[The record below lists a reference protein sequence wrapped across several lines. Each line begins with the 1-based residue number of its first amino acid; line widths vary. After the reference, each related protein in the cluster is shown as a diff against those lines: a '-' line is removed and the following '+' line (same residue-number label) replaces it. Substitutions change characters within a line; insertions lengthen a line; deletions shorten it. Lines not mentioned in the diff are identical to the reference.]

1 MHPNTVM
8 PFARISASNQ
18 SIVSFGP
25 KLLGVVVSPSK
36 WLSFIVLNCWVSCRY
51 FVHFLCKLLR
61 SQNGF
66 HSLWMFPYL
75 EAPVEA
81 TIRCSTTGAII
92 HKPA

>member
-25 KLLGVVVSPSK
+25 GVVSPSK
-36 WLSFIVLNCWVSCRY
+36 WLSFIVLNCWVSCRD
-51 FVHFLCKLLR
+51 FFHFLCELLR
-61 SQNGF
+61 SKA
-66 HSLWMFPYL
+66 MFPYL

-81 TIRCSTTGAII
+81 TIRCSITGAII

>member
-8 PFARISASNQ
+8 PFARISASKQ

-36 WLSFIVLNCWVSCRY
+36 WLSFIVLNCWVSCRD
-51 FVHFLCKLLR
+51 FFHFLCNLLR
-61 SQNGF
+61 SKV
-66 HSLWMFPYL
+66 MFPYL
-75 EAPVEA
+75 EEPVEA

>member
-18 SIVSFGP
+18 SIVSFGS

-36 WLSFIVLNCWVSCRY
+36 WLSFIVLNCWVSSRD
-51 FVHFLCKLLR
+51 FFHFLCKLLR
-61 SQNGF
+61 NKV
-66 HSLWMFPYL
+66 MFSYL
-75 EAPVEA
+75 EPPVEA
-81 TIRCSTTGAII
+81 TIHCSTTGAII

>member
-36 WLSFIVLNCWVSCRY
+36 WLSFIVDV
-51 FVHFLCKLLR
+51 
-61 SQNGF
+61 
-66 HSLWMFPYL
+66 PYL